1 MIYVDDA
8 LAHGGAYALAAFLA
22 VLGWGAAWGSAL
34 CLGLVGVG
42 GAIEILQAALP
53 TGHEGEWADM
63 LANACG
69 ILGGWGAALLCP
81 AAAGSIAFAGRR
93 GPCREP
99 WPHAACCLPG
109 RTSVVKGRRWCG
121 RVDLGVQRVIQKK

>member
-69 ILGGWGAALLCP
+69 ILGGWGAALLFLAP
-81 AAAGSIAFAGRR
+81 AGSTA
-93 GPCREP
+93 
-99 WPHAACCLPG
+99 LPG
-109 RTSVVKGRRWCG
+109 PPGPLPPALPPPP
-121 RVDLGVQRVIQKK
+121 RVMPSSEA